1 MPNNVFV
8 GFPNGGTGS
17 DYRDADSVKELQPV
31 TTWTRDGNYQVTRR
45 WRGTVEALEYFSNG
59 GVSNKDFSGTYFT
72 GASGILPGGAGR
84 DGAISTNLQRDEGG
98 QLGIF
103 SATWVTSDLNS
114 ALWTGAPTNPATRG
128 ATSGDQYQESSIW
141 TLDGNDI
148 EKSVYDCQIMRKVE
162 KSISDASGDPFLG
175 LGFPGRIRRAIELYQ
190 QGLDKNGDSLGNNWM
205 KTSPFLLT
213 DYFGSTSEEPLKYIY
228 DVSTYGTYATSIA
241 GNANL
246 YIDLKIL
253 CEDIMR
259 GQEAFSLSQYV
270 LRNTKTT
277 QYNSALLPS
286 YTYINYVWETSDITT
301 LMAAETRTIDPPTST
316 VANTLPLI
324 GVLGTVFSTSK
335 WLYRTPDV
343 QQLGNGKWQITK
355 EFWEASEISTSTYKA
370 HP

>member
-59 GVSNKDFSGTYFT
+59 GVSNKDFAGTYFT

-84 DGAISTNLQRDEGG
+84 DGAISTDLQRDEGG

-128 ATSGDQYQESSIW
+128 ATSGDQFQESSIW

-148 EKSVYDCQIMRKVE
+148 EKSVYDSNIFQQCETTLNAHATNLGKGFPARVKEAITAFQNGQDKY
-162 KSISDASGDPFLG
+162 GDPIDDPYTKKWDLV
-175 LGFPGRIRRAIELYQ
+175 
-190 QGLDKNGDSLGNNWM
+190 
-205 KTSPFLLT
+205 
-213 DYFGSTSEEPLKYIY
+213 DYFGTTSVAPLSVLLAASSITGA
-228 DVSTYGTYATSIA
+228 SSLYA
-241 GNANL
+241 
-246 YIDLKIL
+246 DLQNITDDIL
-253 CEDIMR
+253 R
-259 GQEAFSLSQYV
+259 GQESFAISQYV

-286 YTYINYVWETSDITT
+286 YNYVNYVWETSDITT

-343 QQLGNGKWQITK
+343 QQLENGKWQITK

>member
-17 DYRDADSVKELQPV
+17 DYRDADSVKELQPI

-45 WRGTVEALEYFSNG
+45 WRGSVTALESFSDG
-59 GVSNKDFSGTYFT
+59 GVGNKDFAGTYFT

-84 DGAISTNLQRDEGG
+84 DGAISTDLQRDEGG

-103 SATWVTSDLNS
+103 SATWVTSDLDS

-128 ATSGDQYQESSIW
+128 ATSGDQFQESSLW

-148 EKSVYDCQIMRKVE
+148 EKSVYDSQVFINCEAALNADTANSGQGFAARVR
-162 KSISDASGDPFLG
+162 KSIEDY
-175 LGFPGRIRRAIELYQ
+175 RN
-190 QGLDKNGDSLGNNWM
+190 GLDVNGDLRSATG
-205 KTSPFLLT
+205 KYDDPYKLT
-213 DYFGSTSEEPLKYIY
+213 DYFGLLTVTRTLSVINQEASIIDPGGTGKTLYTDLQELAECILK
-228 DVSTYGTYATSIA
+228 
-241 GNANL
+241 
-246 YIDLKIL
+246 
-253 CEDIMR
+253 
-259 GQEAFSLSQYV
+259 GQESFAISQYV

-277 QYNSALLPS
+277 QYNSALLP
-286 YTYINYVWETSDITT
+286 TYLNVNRIWSTANITT
-301 LMAAETRTIDPPTST
+301 LMASETRTIDPPTST

-355 EFWEASEISTSTYKA
+355 EFWEAENICEATYKNYSA
-370 HP
+370 A